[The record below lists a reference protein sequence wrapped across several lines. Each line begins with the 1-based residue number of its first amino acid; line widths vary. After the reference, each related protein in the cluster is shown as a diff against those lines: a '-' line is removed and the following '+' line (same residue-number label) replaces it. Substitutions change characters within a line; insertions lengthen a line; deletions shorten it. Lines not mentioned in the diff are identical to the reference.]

1 MYYPVIYTEW
11 LLFLIKP
18 SSLMTPIHD
27 VHHRISDPAQKENL
41 GIIVHYKVK
50 VKLCLGPLGGDVVA
64 ELPFIL
70 MHPKPAEEF
79 LYPAAKSADDAHEK
93 REVSEPVDHNLIQL
107 ET

>member
-1 MYYPVIYTEW
+1 MI
-11 LLFLIKP
+11 
-18 SSLMTPIHD
+18 PIHD
-27 VHHRISDPAQKENL
+27 RLLPYPFRITDPAQKENL

-79 LYPAAKSADDAHEK
+79 LYPLSKSADDAPGDRK
-93 REVSEPVDHNLIQL
+93 EVSEPVDHNLIQL